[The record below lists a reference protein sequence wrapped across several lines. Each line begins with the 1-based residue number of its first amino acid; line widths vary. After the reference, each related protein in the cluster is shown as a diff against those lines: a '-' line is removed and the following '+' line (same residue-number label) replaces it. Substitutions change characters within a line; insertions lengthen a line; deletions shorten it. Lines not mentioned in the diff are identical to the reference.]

1 MKDADEKVKD
11 KGLRWENNKGWRMK
25 VQVIKKNNG
34 KYSLF
39 NSEKKIFMPNFLCFF
54 YTTVTSR
61 IDNCNP
67 LDVLV
72 EFGG

>member
-1 MKDADEKVKD
+1 
-11 KGLRWENNKGWRMK
+11 MK

-39 NSEKKIFMPNFLCFF
+39 NSEKKIFMANFLCFF